1 MIAVAGGK
9 GGSGKTTTTV
19 GLARALSRRG
29 AAVVAADADCE
40 LPNLTALAAT
50 TAAPLATAVGGQTA
64 GGRTAGG
71 QTAGGQTAGNRTE
84 SPRQQPTRL
93 TDITDTDTQLAVTR
107 ATPTFLDAAPPADG
121 AVSTRPFERLRAVTP
136 ASSPVLL
143 DCPAGASTDA
153 AVPLRAAD
161 QSVLVT
167 PLDQEALCD
176 TAKTAAIARRLD
188 CPPVGAVITRA
199 SSTPPSVADLLCCPV
214 LGTIPARSPKPLASD
229 AVRAAY
235 DAVARKLARC
245 SRGDRWRIT

>member
-1 MIAVAGGK
+1 VIAVAGGK

-64 GGRTAGG
+64 GG
-71 QTAGGQTAGNRTE
+71 QTAGGQAAGSRTE
-84 SPRQQPTRL
+84 SPPQQPTRL

-199 SSTPPSVADLLCCPV
+199 NSTPSSVADLLCCPV

>member
-1 MIAVAGGK
+1 VIAVAGGK

-64 GGRTAGG
+64 GG
-71 QTAGGQTAGNRTE
+71 QTAGGQTAGSRTE

-199 SSTPPSVADLLCCPV
+199 NSTPSSVADLLCCPV